1 MRRRT
6 SLHDALLEI
15 EGGTLTDVSRIV
27 VNRRWW
33 DGLPAAMQDDYQRR
47 CEQRGIDLHA
57 DDAMSRHF
65 VEVIGNSGGPPLST
79 ERRI

>member
-6 SLHDALLEI
+6 SLHEALLEI

-33 DGLPAAMQDDYQRR
+33 DQLPATMQDEYQRR
-47 CEQRGIDLHA
+47 CERRGIHLHA
-57 DDAMSRHF
+57 DEAMSRHY
-65 VEVIGNSGGPPLST
+65 VELAGDSGGPPLST
-79 ERRI
+79 ERPI